1 MYQSLLLLLPA
12 YTMLGI
18 IGKPFPNIEQSLEI
32 LVNFLKETEREKE
45 RERERERQMGVC
57 HLICV
62 CIKNWGDVLAFR
74 FLPI

>member
-45 RERERERQMGVC
+45 RERERETDGGVSSHMC
-57 HLICV
+57 LY
-62 CIKNWGDVLAFR
+62 
-74 FLPI
+74 